1 MPTIV
6 AVILLSAL
14 TLFPAV
20 ASAQSLA
27 PSRKEEVR
35 EKLEKGEHGDPD
47 AQLREKASLAQVNRD
62 QFLEGTRQVL
72 ADLDALTAEEASV
85 ATELAALRT
94 NDAGRAIGADA
105 TQRRAFAEIAA
116 HPRLRPEEITSRR
129 ARVDQLAKVVASN
142 GATEHSLYTPSTEM
156 TGQLERERAW
166 VTTKLSAA
174 RDDRSALRGVAASA
188 AAPPAGSTL
197 PTLADAL
204 DQARAADLAGKAA
217 ADRQTQ
223 EEKDAADRKTQ
234 EEIDLA
240 DNEARRRRARDAAQ
254 VARDAEDPAVL
265 AEYAPLL
272 QSRQKTLH
280 GTNVVGGTRV
290 PSLTELEQR
299 GVTRDLNAFYRLG
312 NARGGAQWPET
323 EPLDRDEMAA
333 LEARMA
339 RFRDLAPLW
348 VKQGRLS
355 P

>member
-6 AVILLSAL
+6 AVVLLSAL
-14 TLFPAV
+14 MLCPGA
-20 ASAQSLA
+20 ASAESLA
-27 PSRKEEVR
+27 PSRKDEVR
-35 EKLEKGEHGDPD
+35 QKLEKLEQGDPD
-47 AQLREKASLAQVNRD
+47 ALLREKASLAQVDRD
-62 QFLEGTRQVL
+62 QFLAGTRDVL
-72 ADLDALTAEEASV
+72 ADLDALAAEETSV

-116 HPRLRPEEITSRR
+116 HPRIRPEDIASRR

-142 GATEHSLYTPSTEM
+142 GATEHSLYTPSSEM

-174 RDDRSALRGVAASA
+174 RDDRSALRGVAANA

-217 ADRQTQ
+217 AAQQTK
-223 EEKDAADRKTQ
+223 EEQAAADRKTQ
-234 EEIDLA
+234 EEIDVA
-240 DNEARRRRARDAAQ
+240 ANEARRQRARAAAQ
-254 VARDAEDPAVL
+254 SERDAEDPAVL

-280 GTNVVGGTRV
+280 GTNWVGGAHV
-290 PSLTELEQR
+290 LSLRELEKR
-299 GVTRDLNAFYRLG
+299 GVTRDLKAFYHLG

-323 EPLDRDEMAA
+323 EPLDQDEVAA

-348 VKQGRLS
+348 VKQGRLQ